1 MDIIKRN
8 GESERYNNNKIA
20 IAIKKS
26 FISTGKPIKDEE
38 IAAMV
43 AEVEQIIIDNPDQRT
58 VEEIQNQ
65 VED

>member
-26 FISTGKPIKDEE
+26 FISTGKTIKDEE

-58 VEEIQNQ
+58 VEEIH
-65 VED
+65 DARSL